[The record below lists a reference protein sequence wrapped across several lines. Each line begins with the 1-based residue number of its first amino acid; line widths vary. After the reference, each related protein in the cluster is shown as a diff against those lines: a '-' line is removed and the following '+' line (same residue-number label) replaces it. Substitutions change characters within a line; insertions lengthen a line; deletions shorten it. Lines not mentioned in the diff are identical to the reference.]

1 MMSLTIYSDRHRP
14 PEGVNIITQNDV
26 YFNGAVELTGSKLEA
41 VILHH
46 IDRAR
51 YCSNRSFYGISSDT
65 VPVDKN
71 QLSTG
76 TKTLL
81 NVLSSPALCF
91 DLRECGD
98 NALELLP
105 LITSGTV
112 YWNIPFIAYVGDAN
126 CDILY
131 NGRHYTDFYAFLG
144 TVNEGRCDGDE
155 D

>member
-51 YCSNRSFYGISSDT
+51 YCSSRSFYGISSDT

-81 NVLSSPALCF
+81 NVLSNPALCF

-105 LITSGTV
+105 PRDRIIVELK
-112 YWNIPFIAYVGDAN
+112 YFEDMKLEDIAAIMEEN
-126 CDILY
+126 TNTIKSRLY
-131 NGRHYTDFYAFLG
+131 RSLKKLRLSLD
-144 TVNEGRCDGDE
+144 
-155 D
+155 

>member
-51 YCSNRSFYGISSDT
+51 YCSSRSFYGISSGT

-81 NVLSSPALCF
+81 NVLSNPALCF

-98 NALELLP
+98 MRWSCCRSSQAVPSIGISRLSP
-105 LITSGTV
+105 MWVMQIVTSYTTAGT
-112 YWNIPFIAYVGDAN
+112 IQTFM
-126 CDILY
+126 
-131 NGRHYTDFYAFLG
+131 RF
-144 TVNEGRCDGDE
+144 
-155 D
+155 

>member
-1 MMSLTIYSDRHRP
+1 M
-14 PEGVNIITQNDV
+14 NIITQNDV

-51 YCSNRSFYGISSDT
+51 YCSSRSFYGISSDT

-105 LITSGTV
+105 LITSVPSIGISRLSPMWVMQIVTSYTTAGT
-112 YWNIPFIAYVGDAN
+112 IQTFM
-126 CDILY
+126 
-131 NGRHYTDFYAFLG
+131 RF
-144 TVNEGRCDGDE
+144 
-155 D
+155 